1 MNDDRPVIYEFAGRR
16 LDPARRQLT
25 HAGKAVALFP
35 RCFDALLLLVERRG
49 ELLDKDF
56 LLEALWPGV
65 VVDENSLAKVISE
78 LRRVL
83 GEGPREGGCI
93 ATVPRRGYRF
103 AAEVAVLRA
112 DDRAPAPRGGHAPE
126 GIRALAVLPFVMAQ
140 PGDEAQGVGLADA
153 LITRLGQLR
162 RTLLRPTSSVA
173 KFAGSGISPAAA
185 GRELVVDTVISGSVR
200 RSGEVVRVSVQ
211 LVSVA
216 EDAVT
221 WAEKF
226 DMPAGDPLALED
238 AVAERVAGA
247 LTLALARGEQPPQ
260 LRRYTDNADAYEHF
274 MRGRYLWNKRTRDS
288 LMQSVQCFERAIA
301 IDPRYALAYAGLAT
315 SWIHAGV
322 RAALS
327 RSFRPREAMPKARA
341 AAEKALALDATL
353 SEAHAALGQV
363 LFIYEWKRD
372 EGLRE
377 LRHAM
382 ELNPNDQNA
391 AHWYALALAALGR
404 FDESLMQMRRAREID
419 PLSLIV
425 RANLGFILFRAG
437 RHEEAIEYLRQT
449 VALEPGFVLSR
460 YRLGLA
466 CDAAGLYEEALENY
480 RAMNPNAE
488 DTLAYTAI
496 ARTLALMGR
505 HEEAR
510 QELARLLE
518 FARSTYVPAA
528 LIAAIHAALGNTD
541 AAFEFLERGIEERAV
556 MLLWLPFD
564 RHWDGLRRDPRFERL
579 MATMGLRC

>member
-1 MNDDRPVIYEFAGRR
+1 VNDDRHVIYEFAGRR